1 MIGRVFSIEEFSVY
15 DGPGIRTTVFFKGC
29 PLKCTWC
36 HSPEGQ
42 SFEKEIL
49 KSPNGCLECK
59 CCEKVCENYPNCI
72 LCEKCIKACPRN
84 LIRVSGTD
92 YTVKELATLLR
103 KNFKILNMND
113 GGLTFSGG
121 EPLSQGKFLLELIK
135 EIKGE
140 TSLAIQTSGYGESKL
155 FKEIIDNLDLVLF
168 DMKIMDHK
176 KALEFEG
183 INNQL
188 IFDNLEILKNSSTPF
203 IIRIPLIPT
212 IIDTKENLT
221 EIINKIKGSK
231 NLIQVELLPYNKFAG
246 SKYALAKKEYKP
258 NFDESIES
266 NPHLDLFEK
275 HNIKV
280 RVL

>member
-1 MIGRVFSIEEFSVY
+1 MTGRVFSIEEFSVY

-29 PLKCTWC
+29 PLKCNWC

-42 SFEKEIL
+42 SFNKEIL

-72 LCEKCIKACPRN
+72 LCEKCINACPRN
-84 LIRVSGTD
+84 LIRVSGID
-92 YTVKELATLLR
+92 YQVKELADLLR
-103 KNFKILNMND
+103 KNFKILNMNN
-113 GGLTFSGG
+113 GGITFSGG

-140 TSLAIQTSGYGESKL
+140 TSLAIQTSGYGDSKL

-168 DMKIMDHK
+168 DMKIMDK
-176 KALEFEG
+176 DLALKHQG

-188 IFDNLEILKNSSTPF
+188 IFDNLKILKESNTPF

-212 IIDTKENLT
+212 LIDTKENLL

-231 NLIQVELLPYNKFAG
+231 NLIKVELLPYNKFAG
-246 SKYALAKKEYKP
+246 SKYSLAKKVYSP
-258 NFDESIES
+258 QFDESIES
-266 NPHLDLFEK
+266 NPHLELFEEN
-275 HNIKV
+275 NIKAN
-280 RVL
+280 VL